1 VRSSRVKVGDKER
14 GKGYGQDTGRMDYS
28 GGGGHGKPGAMAN
41 WGPWQTGGHGK
52 PGAMANRGRER
63 AGVRTR
69 LSRELG
75 RDSPGSSFVITT
87 DTPDTAR
94 AVGKNSV

>member
-1 VRSSRVKVGDKER
+1 MRNGVKDMAG
-14 GKGYGQDTGRMDYS
+14 T
-28 GGGGHGKPGAMAN
+28 PGVWITPEEGATAN
-41 WGPWQTGGHGK
+41 Q
-52 PGAMANRGRER
+52 GRER

-87 DTPDTAR
+87 DTPDTTRTA
-94 AVGKNSV
+94 

>member
-1 VRSSRVKVGDKER
+1 VGDEEWD
-14 GKGYGQDTGRMDYS
+14 KGYGRDTGCMDYS
-28 GGGGHGKPGAMAN
+28 GGGIHG
-41 WGPWQTGGHGK
+41 
-52 PGAMANRGRER
+52 NRGRER

-87 DTPDTAR
+87 DTPDTIKA
-94 AVGKNSV
+94 A